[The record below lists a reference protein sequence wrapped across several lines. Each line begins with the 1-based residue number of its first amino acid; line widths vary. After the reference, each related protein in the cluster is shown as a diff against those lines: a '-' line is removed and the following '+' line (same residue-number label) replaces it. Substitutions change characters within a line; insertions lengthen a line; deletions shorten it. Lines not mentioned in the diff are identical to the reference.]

1 MMDDEGNPFGVF
13 SMLVKLVE
21 IEVSQQITKQ
31 VDELHRKIDEAL
43 SQESLAA
50 RRIADV
56 WMATDVLN
64 ACYCSSGVD
73 TNDVNTL
80 RDDVATF
87 REDLK
92 TMKQRQWILDGEVKS
107 LKEDFADVRQDG
119 NGEQWHALK
128 HATQDKWD
136 YLWHVLVD
144 EDIKALKAD
153 LSDVEEMK
161 AGVRKMMPLFQSE
174 LESFQERLTEFNEN
188 AFRSYDH
195 LKTRL
200 KTAEQKLSCLEE
212 ELRGLSWLMSPQIS
226 QAKRSRQKQPRTEAQ
241 RSRGAVKQISNVE
254 R

>member
-1 MMDDEGNPFGVF
+1 MD
-13 SMLVKLVE
+13 SLLQKLVAE
-21 IEVSQQITKQ
+21 EVSKQIKEK
-31 VDELHRKIDEAL
+31 DEALHRKIDEAL

-92 TMKQRQWILDGEVKS
+92 TMKHRQWILDGEIKS

-119 NGEQWHALK
+119 NGEEWHALK
-128 HATQDKWD
+128 HATEDKWD
-136 YLWHVLVD
+136 YLWHALVD
-144 EDIKALKAD
+144 EEIEALKAD
-153 LSDVEEMK
+153 LSDVEAMK

-174 LESFQERLTEFNEN
+174 LESFQERLTTNNEN

-195 LKTRL
+195 VKTRL
-200 KTAEQKLSCLEE
+200 KTAEKKLSCLEE
-212 ELRGLSWLMSPQIS
+212 DISWLNEPRNQSGP
-226 QAKRSRQKQPRTEAQ
+226 KKQTEAAKNRGTKKS
-241 RSRGAVKQISNVE
+241 RSCKTDESNVE